1 MITSICKMLASSK
14 KRFTA
19 ISQDLK
25 VGSWSSLMVHVMMEG
40 IFLQEFNAV
49 VRESARSQGPVNGR
63 GCKYFVNATM
73 MVFDV
78 KGMSREVPM
87 ETLKDLIFVLLS
99 KLLDE
104 NAHRA
109 LEENPDILKAVN
121 ILMLKMISNNFG

>member
-1 MITSICKMLASSK
+1 M
-14 KRFTA
+14 
-19 ISQDLK
+19 
-25 VGSWSSLMVHVMMEG
+25 
-40 IFLQEFNAV
+40 
-49 VRESARSQGPVNGR
+49 VRESARSHGPVNGR

-78 KGMSREVPM
+78 EGMSTEIPM

-109 LEENPDILKAVN
+109 LEDNPDILKAVN

>member
-1 MITSICKMLASSK
+1 M
-14 KRFTA
+14 
-19 ISQDLK
+19 
-25 VGSWSSLMVHVMMEG
+25 
-40 IFLQEFNAV
+40 QEFNTV
-49 VRESARSQGPVNGR
+49 VRESLRRQAPANGR

-78 KGMSREVPM
+78 EEMSKEVPM

-104 NAHRA
+104 NAHIA
-109 LEENPDILKAVN
+109 LEDNPDILKAVN